1 MNNYVLIFREN
12 KSLTKRIAENS
23 HTHARSERPVL
34 LIDIAHGK
42 PLYSDGADAIIR
54 FFFIRPSSFFLRIL
68 ELQLMRSPSAEFLAV
83 QIHETSFPI

>member
-1 MNNYVLIFREN
+1 MGSRYILTVRMPSYV
-12 KSLTKRIAENS
+12 
-23 HTHARSERPVL
+23 
-34 LIDIAHGK
+34 
-42 PLYSDGADAIIR
+42 